1 MIDFKNPIAY
11 SYENSFLKQ
20 MLDTLISWH
29 TFLIVL
35 PLVFFAGLVD
45 SIAGGGGLI
54 SLPAYLAAGL
64 PPHFA
69 LGNNKFSS
77 SFGTL
82 VATLRYYHG
91 GLIDLKVALVS
102 AGFALAGS
110 FLGTRAVLL
119 IDPGFL
125 RYVLIVLVPA
135 VTIFTLLNK
144 NLGVHNNSHQT
155 EVKTKFILA
164 AIASAVVGF
173 YDGFFGPGTGAFLIL
188 FYTLMLKY
196 DFVTANAN
204 TKVVNLASNVAA
216 VITFMAHGKVIYAL
230 GIPAAAC
237 GIAGNL
243 LGAKIVMSK
252 GAKVIRPIF
261 IFVLLLLLAKIVY
274 DMIAGQ

>member
-1 MIDFKNPIAY
+1 M
-11 SYENSFLKQ
+11 
-20 MLDTLISWH
+20 ISWH
-29 TFLIVL
+29 TYLIVL

-54 SLPAYLAAGL
+54 SLPAYMAAGL

-91 GLIDLKVALVS
+91 GLIDLKVALLS
-102 AGFALAGS
+102 AGFALVGS
-110 FLGTRAVLL
+110 FLGTKAVLL
-119 IDPGFL
+119 INPGFL

-144 NLGVHNNSHQT
+144 DMGVHNNSHRT
-155 EVKTKFILA
+155 EVKTKYFLA
-164 AIASAVVGF
+164 GVFSALAGF

-216 VITFMAHGKVIYAL
+216 VITFMAHGKVIYTL
-230 GIPAAAC
+230 GIPAAIC
-237 GIAGNL
+237 GIAGNF
-243 LGAKIVMSK
+243 LGAKMVMSK

-261 IFVLLLLLAKIVY
+261 IFVLMLLLAKIIY
-274 DMIAGQ
+274 DMIAS

>member
-1 MIDFKNPIAY
+1 MIDFKKPIAY

-20 MLDTLISWH
+20 MLDHMISWH

-35 PLVFFAGLVD
+35 PLVFFGGLVD

-64 PPHFA
+64 PPHFV

-77 SFGTL
+77 TFGTL

-91 GLIDLKVALVS
+91 GLIDLKVALLS
-102 AGFALAGS
+102 AGFALIGS
-110 FLGTRAVLL
+110 FLGTKAVLL
-119 IDPGFL
+119 INPSFL
-125 RYVLIVLVPA
+125 RYVLILLVPA

-144 NLGVHNNSHQT
+144 DLGRHNNSHLT
-155 EVKTKFILA
+155 EVNIKFILA
-164 AIASAVVGF
+164 AVASTVIGF
-173 YDGFFGPGTGAFLIL
+173 YDGFFGPGTGSFLIL

-230 GIPAAAC
+230 GIPAAVC

-243 LGAKIVMSK
+243 LGARMVINK

-261 IFVLLLLLAKIVY
+261 IFVLLLLLAKIIY
-274 DMIAGQ
+274 DMITGQ

>member
-1 MIDFKNPIAY
+1 
-11 SYENSFLKQ
+11 
-20 MLDTLISWH
+20 MLSWH
-29 TFLIVL
+29 TYLMVL

-54 SLPAYLAAGL
+54 SLPAYWAAGL
-64 PPHFA
+64 PPHFV

-91 GLIDLKVALVS
+91 GLIDLKVALLS
-102 AGFALAGS
+102 ACFALAGS

-125 RYVLIVLVPA
+125 RYVLIVLVPV
-135 VTIFTLLNK
+135 VTVFTLLNK
-144 NLGVHNNSHQT
+144 NLGAHNNSHQT
-155 EVKTKFILA
+155 QIGTKYILA
-164 AIASAVVGF
+164 GTFSALVGF

-216 VITFMAHGKVIYAL
+216 VITFMAHGKVLYAL
-230 GIPAAAC
+230 GVPAAIC

-243 LGAKIVMSK
+243 LGAKMVMTK

-274 DMIAGQ
+274 DMIAG

>member
-1 MIDFKNPIAY
+1 MIF
-11 SYENSFLKQ
+11 
-20 MLDTLISWH
+20 WH
-29 TFLIVL
+29 TYLIVL

-54 SLPAYLAAGL
+54 SLPAYMAAGL
-64 PPHFA
+64 PPHLA

-102 AGFALAGS
+102 ACFALAGS
-110 FLGTRAVLL
+110 FAGTKAVLL
-119 IDPGFL
+119 INPGFL
-125 RYVLIVLVPA
+125 RYVLIVLVPV

-144 NLGVHNNSHQT
+144 NLGAHNNSHQT
-155 EVKTKFILA
+155 EVRTKFILA
-164 AIASAVVGF
+164 AIASAVIGF

-216 VITFMAHGKVIYAL
+216 VITFMAHGKVLYAL

-243 LGAKIVMSK
+243 LGAKMVMSK
-252 GAKVIRPIF
+252 GARIIRPIF

-274 DMIAGQ
+274 DMIAGQYHG